1 MQTKKNVK
9 RSAGLFS
16 ALGLVFLLG
25 SCSVKYAT
33 VTNNPIGSKTGVNSA
48 GKFFNPD
55 IDFTQY
61 RAAKNGNIQ
70 RIGVVEVTDSFFKME
85 TVVYGE

>member
-1 MQTKKNVK
+1 MKKNVTTN
-9 RSAGLFS
+9 RLASLVS
-16 ALGLVFLLG
+16 LLGLVFLLG
-25 SCSVKYAT
+25 SCSIKYAT
-33 VTNNPIGSKTGVNSA
+33 VTNNPVGTKTGVNKA

-61 RAAKNGNIQ
+61 RAAKNGGVQ
-70 RIGVVEVTDSFFKME
+70 KIGVVQVTDSFFKME